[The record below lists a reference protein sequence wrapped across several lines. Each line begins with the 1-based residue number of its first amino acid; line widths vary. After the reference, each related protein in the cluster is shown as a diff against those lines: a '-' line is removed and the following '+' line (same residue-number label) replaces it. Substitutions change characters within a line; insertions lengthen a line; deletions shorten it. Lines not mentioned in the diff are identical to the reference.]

1 MRWLASNTNSM
12 DVNLGRLHET
22 VEDTEARPATVH
34 GGHKQSNRTTEQQQ
48 QITESLCCRPETQY
62 CISIILQLKNIK

>member
-34 GGHKQSNRTTEQQQ
+34 GGHKSQTRLGDGTALAVRSKLPGEHTCRTA
-48 QITESLCCRPETQY
+48 
-62 CISIILQLKNIK
+62 